1 MKIQEFQGV
10 VPVSQNTEKQNASNN
25 TIKSKTM
32 KIFKPNYS
40 EAKIVQLNDITFISE
55 KEIIRIIND
64 ENLRTYPYGANGCNC
79 MLNITEAINK
89 GIDIV
94 TPEVNRL
101 HGKDLQNTGASLR
114 IYGAQQPVLFIT
126 KKVADVAGMKVVR
139 FTNDRKQEEISD
151 DAIVI
156 IDGNGRI
163 NYLLSLDAID
173 RPTVFGTFI
182 TKDACGY
189 YNPAKAMEVINTER
203 LMWKTQDMVQKRL
216 LEEGNDAH
224 EGWGFIQDLL
234 KKGYKYQAACQIATL
249 GNDRIKK
256 REATSGNAEA
266 IFVDIHYSKQIFKQ
280 LKEKIGEGEDKT
292 LKTKAFTQSV
302 SALWKRMLN
311 KHSKEKA
318 TEYFVNFIANI
329 PAEKISEILSAQGK
343 DKDAKRVKIITDL
356 FEDFLIENDIEL

>member
-1 MKIQEFQGV
+1 MEEQIIKGL
-10 VPVSQNTEKQNASNN
+10 VPVAQNPEKQNISKN
-25 TIKSKTM
+25 TLKQKTM
-32 KIFKPNYS
+32 KNFKPDYS
-40 EAKIVQLNDITFISE
+40 EDKIANLQEITFIAE
-55 KEIIRIIND
+55 KEIIRINND
-64 ENLRTYPYGANGCNC
+64 EKLRTFPYGENGCNC
-79 MLNITEAINK
+79 MLNITEAMNN
-89 GIDIV
+89 GFDIV

-114 IYGAQQPVLFIT
+114 IFGAQQPVLFIT
-126 KKVADVAGMKVVR
+126 KRVADIAGMKVVR
-139 FTNDRKQEEISD
+139 FTNDKKQDAIDD
-151 DAIVI
+151 DAIVV

-182 TKDACGY
+182 TKDALGY
-189 YNPAKAMEVINTER
+189 YNPAKVMEVINTER

-216 LEEGNDAH
+216 LEEGNNAH

-256 REATSGNAEA
+256 REATSGKAED
-266 IFVDIHYSKQIFKQ
+266 IFVDMHYSKQIFQK

-292 LKTKAFTQSV
+292 LKTKAFTQII

-311 KHSKEKA
+311 KNSKEDA
-318 TEYFVNFIANI
+318 TNHFVTFIASI
-329 PAEKISEILSAQGK
+329 PSDKVTEIISAQGK
-343 DKDAKRVKIITDL
+343 DKDARRVEIINDL
-356 FEDFLIENDIEL
+356 FNDYLKDNEIEL